1 MRYTRYE
8 NIVDNTQSTF
18 YNIKRTIFFIIGSKN
33 MKEHFEDLGSY
44 LSLKD
49 RAYQNIKFHI
59 IIGTLKPGT
68 RLLEEELSKAMNIS
82 RAPIREAFN
91 RLEKEGFVTI
101 VPRKGAAVAKI
112 TAQAIEDIFEIRE
125 SLESLAVKKS
135 IGKISIEKLEKVVE
149 SFKNF
154 INKPSNAEN
163 CIQYLTLDKKFHD
176 LLSQNCGNK
185 KLIELLAN
193 LQEQIH
199 WLRNVS
205 LKRITFAGSVKEH
218 LAIIEALKKNDI
230 KLVIKALLLHLER
243 AKRSSLEEIN
253 SWSNISK

>member
-1 MRYTRYE
+1 M
-8 NIVDNTQSTF
+8 VKSL
-18 YNIKRTIFFIIGSKN
+18 KRRRN
-33 MKEHFEDLGSY
+33 MKEYFEDLGNY

-49 RAYQNIKFHI
+49 RVYQNIKYQI

-68 RLLEEELSKAMNIS
+68 RLPEEELSKIMNIS

-101 VPRKGAAVAKI
+101 IPRKGAAVSKI
-112 TAQAIEDIFEIRE
+112 TARSIEDIFEIRE

-135 IGKISIEKLEKVVE
+135 IGKISIEELEKVGE

-154 INKPSNAEN
+154 IDKPTNAES
-163 CIQYLTLDKKFHD
+163 CIQYLALDKKFHD

-199 WLRNVS
+199 WLRNIS
-205 LKRITFAGSVKEH
+205 LKRITFADSVKEH
-218 LAIIEALKKNDI
+218 LAIIEALKKNDKELII
-230 KLVIKALLLHLER
+230 KVLFQHLER
-243 AKRSSLEEIN
+243 AKESSLAEIN
-253 SWSNISK
+253 SWNITSE

>member
-1 MRYTRYE
+1 MEEYFE
-8 NIVDNTQSTF
+8 N
-18 YNIKRTIFFIIGSKN
+18 
-33 MKEHFEDLGSY
+33 LGNY

-49 RAYQNIKFHI
+49 RVYQNIKFQI
-59 IIGTLKPGT
+59 IRGTLKPGA
-68 RLLEEELSKAMNIS
+68 RLPEEELSKAMNIS

-101 VPRKGAAVAKI
+101 IPRKGAAVSRV

-135 IGKISIEKLEKVVE
+135 IGKISIEKLEKVGE
-149 SFKNF
+149 SFKNY
-154 INKPSNAEN
+154 INKSSNAEN
-163 CIQYLTLDKKFHD
+163 CIQYLALDKKFHD

-199 WLRNVS
+199 WLRNIS

-218 LAIIEALKKNDI
+218 LAIIEALKKDDEELIN
-230 KLVIKALLLHLER
+230 KVLLQHLER

-253 SWSNISK
+253 SWSNTSK

>member
-1 MRYTRYE
+1 
-8 NIVDNTQSTF
+8 
-18 YNIKRTIFFIIGSKN
+18 
-33 MKEHFEDLGSY
+33 MKEYFENLGNN

-49 RAYQNIKFHI
+49 RVHQNIKFQI
-59 IIGTLKPGT
+59 IRGTLKPGT
-68 RLLEEELSKAMNIS
+68 RLLEEKLSKAMNIS

-101 VPRKGAAVAKI
+101 VPRKGAAVSNI
-112 TAQAIEDIFEIRE
+112 TTQMIEDIFEIRE
-125 SLESLAVKKS
+125 TLESLAVKKS
-135 IGKISIEKLEKVVE
+135 LGEISIEKLEKVGE

-163 CIQYLTLDKKFHD
+163 CIQYLALDKKFHD

-199 WLRNVS
+199 WLRNIS
-205 LKRITFAGSVKEH
+205 LKRITFASSVKEH
-218 LAIIEALKKNDI
+218 LAIIEALKKNDEELI
-230 KLVIKALLLHLER
+230 NKVLLQHLER
-243 AKRSSLEEIN
+243 AKKSSLEEIN
-253 SWSNISK
+253 SWSNNSKIG

>member
-1 MRYTRYE
+1 M
-8 NIVDNTQSTF
+8 VKSL
-18 YNIKRTIFFIIGSKN
+18 KRRRN
-33 MKEHFEDLGSY
+33 MKKYFEDLGNY

-49 RAYQNIKFHI
+49 RVYQNLKIQI
-59 IIGTLKPGT
+59 IRGNLKPGT

-101 VPRKGAAVAKI
+101 IPRKGAAVSKI
-112 TAQAIEDIFEIRE
+112 TARSIEDIFEIRE

-135 IGKISIEKLEKVVE
+135 IGKISIEELEKVGE

-154 INKPSNAEN
+154 IDKPTNAES
-163 CIQYLTLDKKFHD
+163 CIQYLALDKKFHD

-199 WLRNVS
+199 WLRNIS
-205 LKRITFAGSVKEH
+205 LKRITFADSVKEH
-218 LAIIEALKKNDI
+218 LAIIEALKKNDE
-230 KLVIKALLLHLER
+230 KLIIKALLQHLER
-243 AKRSSLEEIN
+243 AKESSLIEVN
-253 SWSNISK
+253 SWNSTSNSLLK